1 MEKSKG
7 EKMRNN
13 MSQMSLGAPNTG
25 ATGVSSYKRSLQNV
39 QNVSKLFQNKRAQQQ
54 PPATQT
60 ANQARGHIRNH
71 SKNVVKNFVQENRI
85 KTSKSSTKL

>member
-7 EKMRNN
+7 EKMSNN
-13 MSQMSLGAPNTG
+13 MSQMSLGPPNTG
-25 ATGVSSYKRSLQNV
+25 ATGAPSYKRSLQNV
-39 QNVSKLFQNKRAQQQ
+39 QNVSKLFSNKRGQQQ
-54 PPATQT
+54 PPATQA

-85 KTSKSSTKL
+85 KTSKSQTKL